1 MRLGLRN
8 WLFIIT
14 VTITCCVCLMAGVW
28 QINRAEEKKQLIQ
41 RTMAYLT
48 VNNPKKINRSLL
60 NAGSVRISLSGKFK
74 TDSITFLD
82 NRIRNGRA
90 GYDVFCL
97 FYPDQLDLVFLV
109 NLGWITAPMFREKLP
124 TVILPEQTVLLT
136 GLWIRLPESISM
148 GEPNLENIGTFKRV
162 QFLDP
167 IELFPRI
174 TTVLPGAVVSD
185 PLIKNL
191 SPAEISKPRLGPE
204 GHYGYAVQWFL
215 MAIALFIAL
224 LVWLFRGMGR

>member
-1 MRLGLRN
+1 
-8 WLFIIT
+8 
-14 VTITCCVCLMAGVW
+14 MAGVW

-174 TTVLPGAVVSD
+174 TTVLPGAVV
-185 PLIKNL
+185 
-191 SPAEISKPRLGPE
+191 
-204 GHYGYAVQWFL
+204 
-215 MAIALFIAL
+215 
-224 LVWLFRGMGR
+224 